1 MKCEL
6 VDRRIGAYL
15 DGELDPVSMLEVER
29 HVEACSRC
37 QELLV
42 FEERFRGMLQDS
54 LDGVEL
60 PVDLKAHILSSIDSS
75 DRRAARGSLG
85 VRAAQVFVI
94 AASFTFIVGLGLQR
108 SSSPEPLAF
117 NDSGAAPPPSLVLDE
132 VVRIHSSALP
142 ADVRAQA
149 PAEISHYFR
158 DKVSFPVQ
166 PAVFDDGE
174 VRLMGARLHPVGAR
188 TAAVLY
194 YEVEGRRVTV
204 VVTDRDLPEPGG
216 RLREGE
222 VAYRDVGGYTLP
234 VVKVGRLTYIF
245 TGDVERETLL
255 RLARN
260 ARLAR

>member
-6 VDRRIGAYL
+6 VDRRIGAYV
-15 DGELDPVSMLEVER
+15 DGELDPVSMLDVEL

-37 QELLV
+37 QEQLA
-42 FEERFRGMLQDS
+42 FEERFRGMLRDS
-54 LDGVEL
+54 LEGVEL
-60 PVDLKAHILSSIDSS
+60 PHDLKSHILSNIDSNE
-75 DRRAARGSLG
+75 RRAARGALG
-85 VRAAQVFVI
+85 VRAAQVFAV
-94 AASFTFIVGLGLQR
+94 AASFTFILGLGLER
-108 SSSPEPLAF
+108 GMSPVPFAF
-117 NDSGAAPPPSLVLDE
+117 TEASMTPPSFVLDE

-204 VVTDRDLPEPGG
+204 VVTDRDLPEAGA

>member
-6 VDRRIGAYL
+6 IDRRIGAYI
-15 DGELDPVSMLEVER
+15 DGELDPMSMLDVER
-29 HVEACSRC
+29 HVEACARC
-37 QELLV
+37 QEMLV
-42 FEERFRGMLQDS
+42 FEERFRGLVRES
-54 LDGVEL
+54 LEGVE
-60 PVDLKAHILSSIDSS
+60 PPRNLKAQILSSIDSS
-75 DRRAARGSLG
+75 ERKAARGSLAA
-85 VRAAQVFVI
+85 RAAQVFVA
-94 AASFTFIVGLGLQR
+94 AASLTLIVGIGLQQR
-108 SSSPEPLAF
+108 ALSPEPLAF
-117 NDSGAAPPPSLVLDE
+117 HEASLSPPSLVLDE

-149 PAEISHYFR
+149 PSEISHYFR

-174 VRLMGARLHPVGAR
+174 VRLMGARLHPVGSR

-204 VVTDRDLPEPGG
+204 VVTDRDLPDPTG

-255 RLARN
+255 RLARS

>member
-1 MKCEL
+1 MRCEL
-6 VDRRIGAYL
+6 VDRRIGAYI
-15 DGELDPVSMLEVER
+15 DGELDPVSMLDVER
-29 HVEACSRC
+29 HIEACSRC

-54 LDGVEL
+54 LEGVEL
-60 PVDLKAHILSSIDSS
+60 PVDLRAHILSSIDSS
-75 DRRAARGSLG
+75 DRRASRGSLG
-85 VRAAQVFVI
+85 VRAAQVFVA
-94 AASFTFIVGLGLQR
+94 AASFTFIIGIGLQR
-108 SSSPEPLAF
+108 GSSPEPLAF
-117 NDSGAAPPPSLVLDE
+117 SDSGISPPSVVLDD

-174 VRLMGARLHPVGAR
+174 VRLKGARLHPVGSR

-204 VVTDRDLPEPGG
+204 VVTDRDLPEPSA